1 MLSSTGNSE
10 GTKPP
15 AGYALPAC
23 TCGVREGDQEI
34 EPANGREDNLH
45 MGIQSATWLKSTFQD
60 AALDGSARH
69 HKNSIGSLHAPA
81 KDNGPAQ
88 PF

>member
-1 MLSSTGNSE
+1 
-10 GTKPP
+10 
-15 AGYALPAC
+15 
-23 TCGVREGDQEI
+23 
-34 EPANGREDNLH
+34 

-69 HKNSIGSLHAPA
+69 HKNPIGGLHAPA
-81 KDNGPAQ
+81 EDNGPVQ

>member
-1 MLSSTGNSE
+1 
-10 GTKPP
+10 
-15 AGYALPAC
+15 
-23 TCGVREGDQEI
+23 
-34 EPANGREDNLH
+34 